1 MTLPRSS
8 AHWKRAL
15 GLGAAL
21 LVALALG
28 VVACNALSPT
38 QPSAPAVRVADVPA
52 SWRVVRQARGHRLHV
67 IYGGVACTSCHGE
80 SGFAR
85 PAPETCTTCHEQH
98 TPLHEDRGSGLVA
111 PPACVDCHS
120 FTEDLTP
127 SEACMQCH
135 DEPQGLAVG
144 AVGIHAPA
152 RPRDERD
159 APWLLPSARFQ

>member
-52 SWRVVRQARGHRLHV
+52 SWRVVQVSGAGRAKPDSPWQLVQA
-67 IYGGVACTSCHGE
+67 
-80 SGFAR
+80 
-85 PAPETCTTCHEQH
+85 
-98 TPLHEDRGSGLVA
+98 TP
-111 PPACVDCHS
+111 P
-120 FTEDLTP
+120 
-127 SEACMQCH
+127 
-135 DEPQGLAVG
+135 
-144 AVGIHAPA
+144 
-152 RPRDERD
+152 
-159 APWLLPSARFQ
+159 